1 MPESTP
7 SVVSVDHRGI
17 GIVDHRGTERL
28 DVLLAGRRVWS
39 VTPAPD
45 VTLVAWPEALAT
57 SVRGM
62 ADVRVITSDG
72 AELWSGRVAFVEGSE
87 GDGRFVDDRGHDLV
101 VNKWGRAARAVEG
114 DEAFRARLLAS
125 LQRVVDAL
133 ETLGM
138 EPFVTGGTLLG
149 AVRSGGFLPHDDDA
163 DVGYLSQAHGPWD
176 VVLESLG
183 LERALTRAGFDVRP
197 HSRSHLQVLFSD
209 ESGRVDHYVDLFP
222 GFTIGDRYCQPIAVR
237 TRAEGLAILPRTTVE
252 LEGVAMPS
260 VADPETWLARCY
272 GPGWRVPDP
281 SFRFETPPSTRRRF
295 ENWFGVFNTN
305 REFWEDLHAAGERDG
320 DALDGRLIELLR
332 GRWKDAPAILDL
344 GCGTGELA
352 VALAGGG
359 VDVVAADFSRPALAR
374 LRGAAD
380 GAARRV
386 RAVECNFADGRALLG
401 MAASLLRERR
411 DWRIVLSHVLE
422 GLVPE
427 TRAGVLR
434 VVRHLT
440 DSGGDAVVTIGTTLP
455 AAYRHEDPRTWH
467 LPLEVLRAEA
477 AGAGLRVEVLG
488 TGEWRSLGALRSEA
502 TVALTADVHGRA
514 R

>member
-1 MPESTP
+1 MPESIP

-17 GIVDHRGTERL
+17 GVVDHHGTERF

-39 VTPAPD
+39 VTPEPD

-57 SVRGM
+57 SVRGR
-62 ADVRVITSDG
+62 ADVRVVTSDG
-72 AELWSGRVAFVEGSE
+72 AELWSGKVAFVEGSE
-87 GDGRFVDDRGHDLV
+87 GDGRFVDERGHGLV

-114 DEAFRARLLAS
+114 DDAFRARLLVS
-125 LQRVVDAL
+125 LRRVIDAL

-163 DVGYLSQAHGPWD
+163 DVGYVSQADGPWE
-176 VVLESLG
+176 VVLENLA
-183 LERALTRAGFDVRP
+183 LERALRTAGFDVRP

-237 TRAEGLAILPRTTVE
+237 TRAEGLAILPRTTVS
-252 LEGVAMPS
+252 LEGAALPS

-272 GPGWRVPDP
+272 GPGWRTPDP
-281 SFRFETPPSTRRRF
+281 SFRFVTPPSTRRRF

-305 REFWEDLHAAGERDG
+305 REFWEDLHAARGREG
-320 DALDGRLIELLR
+320 DALDARLLR
-332 GRWKDAPAILDL
+332 LLRDRWEDVPAILDL

-352 VALAGGG
+352 VALADDG
-359 VDVVAADFSRPALAR
+359 VDVVAADFSRPGLSRAR
-374 LRGAAD
+374 AAVEA
-380 GAARRV
+380 AARAV
-386 RAVECNFADGRALLG
+386 RTVECNFADGRALLG

-427 TRAGVLR
+427 TRADVLR

-440 DSGGDAVVTIGTTLP
+440 DSGGEAVATIGTTLP
-455 AAYRHEDPRTWH
+455 ASYRHEDPRTWH
-467 LPLEVLRAEA
+467 LPIEVLREEA
-477 AGAGLRVEVLG
+477 AVAGLRVEVLG
-488 TGEWRSLGALRSEA
+488 TDEWRSLGALRSEA